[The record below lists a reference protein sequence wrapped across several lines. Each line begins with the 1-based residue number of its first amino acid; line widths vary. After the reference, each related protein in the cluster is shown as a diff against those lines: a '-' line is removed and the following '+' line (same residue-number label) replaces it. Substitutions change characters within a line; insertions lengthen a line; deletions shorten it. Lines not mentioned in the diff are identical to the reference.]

1 MEQAEA
7 LSLQSFVIT
16 LYEILQNI
24 LQGAVSGRSKLIFS
38 RISVAHCTNHACWQ
52 LWGSSWFSSLLAYTI
67 DLCVV
72 ECSLCKLFRTS
83 WKVINNLD
91 SHWKLKLQSFQW
103 HRMAVS
109 AESGPKWKVGT
120 HRSSFWNLNRALIL
134 TFLLVIKIFSLC
146 SSNKGINF
154 ALKSPHAF
162 K

>member
-1 MEQAEA
+1 MKFSKIFCREQFQEEA
-7 LSLQSFVIT
+7 
-16 LYEILQNI
+16 N
-24 LQGAVSGRSKLIFS
+24 
-38 RISVAHCTNHACWQ
+38 
-52 LWGSSWFSSLLAYTI
+52 WFSPGFLWLTARTMRVGSCEEARDFPASLPILLTYVW
-67 DLCVV
+67 LNVRF
-72 ECSLCKLFRTS
+72 CKLFRTS